1 MLADQ
6 FRFLALFYVD
16 PKRAASGVLD
26 QGKFLFALVAA
37 LLVTIALTVAADGE
51 RFRDEAALG
60 AASHYAQHQRAEAE
74 GVPDPPATA
83 QFLRTYAARRDQI
96 ESRYFLS
103 SLKAPLV
110 MAVVFVPVCIL
121 ILTAWAHLGGGLT
134 ILFRDFMPVLVG
146 LLFCWAAAYLP
157 VAIGWWAGWG
167 GVPLQMAGLAYF
179 LALATAVFSTVM
191 GVSLLQAAGAELG
204 GLAACAGAAM
214 VVGNSPNIL
223 YMFASPWVLY
233 LAYRMFGRDISSLG
247 VGLAARQNFK
257 RQLELSTVNPRDAD
271 AHYQLGLIYMQR
283 RAQTEAEASFRRA
296 LEIDPNEPDALFQL
310 GRLLRQQGQD
320 IEARQLLER
329 GAQIDPK
336 LASHQVWRELGA
348 VALATG
354 QAAEALTHLDYY
366 VNVREYDPEGLVLY
380 GRALKSLQRPAEA
393 RAAFEKALE
402 AVRTAPKFRR
412 GELSPWE
419 KQARQ
424 ELRA

>member
-6 FRFLALFYVD
+6 FKYLALFYAD

-26 QGKFLFALVAA
+26 HGKFLFAVIAA
-37 LLVTIALTVAADGE
+37 LLVTMAITFAADGE

-60 AASHYAQHQRAEAE
+60 AAGHYAQHQRAAAE
-74 GVPDPPATA
+74 GLPDPPATA
-83 QFLRTYAARRDQI
+83 QFLRTYAARRGQI
-96 ESRYFLS
+96 ESRYFLA
-103 SLKAPLV
+103 SLKAPLL

-121 ILTAWAHLGGGLT
+121 ILTAWAQLGGGLR
-134 ILFRDFMPVLVG
+134 ILFRDFMPVLVS

-157 VAIGWWAGWG
+157 VAIVWWAGLG

-179 LALATAVFSTVM
+179 LVLAAVVFSTVM
-191 GVSLLQAAGAELG
+191 GVSPLQAAGAELG

-214 VVGNSPNIL
+214 VVGNSPNFL
-223 YMFASPWVLY
+223 YMFASPWLLY
-233 LAYRMFGRDISSLG
+233 MAYLLFGRDISSLG
-247 VGLAARQNFK
+247 GGLAARQNFK

-271 AHYQLGLIYMQR
+271 AHYQLGLIYVQR
-283 RAQTEAEASFRRA
+283 RACTEAEASFRRA
-296 LEIDPNEPDALFQL
+296 LEIDANEQDALFQL

-320 IEARQLLER
+320 AEARQLLER

-354 QAAEALTHLDYY
+354 QATDALTHLEHY

-380 GRALKSLQRPAEA
+380 GRTLKTLQRPAEA
-393 RAAFEKALE
+393 RAAFEKAIE

-419 KQARQ
+419 RQARQ
-424 ELRA
+424 ELKA